1 MPTQTADESATSAET
16 ELNTL
21 NRLFLD
27 RATRSPD
34 RVALRRKIDGNW
46 EDISWRGY
54 YEAAT
59 KVGRALRKA
68 GLESQ
73 QAVAILSETRAEWA
87 FSDLGILCAGG
98 ITVPIYHSNLPDE
111 VKYILDDSEA
121 SYMLVE
127 NLDQW
132 KKLHENLEQ
141 LDAIKLFVIFETGDT
156 ETTKAADVPFPE
168 GDRVVTLDA
177 FLESGEGEDL
187 AAFEEIARSVEPSD
201 VVTYIYTSGT
211 TGPPKGVV
219 LTQACAVAEAE
230 ALGDAVVLTEQD
242 VTLAFLPL
250 AHVFARALHWTQLRC
265 GYVTAFAESIPKVID
280 NMGEIQPTFF
290 AAVPRIYEKMHAA
303 VLGKIKANTGFKL
316 SYVEFALAAAMQ
328 RAEVSNAGELPGL
341 GLALKCAV
349 GGPALGKVADGLQTR
364 VGGKIRFFI
373 SGGAPLSREIAVFFK
388 ALGLFIYEGYGLT
401 ETTAATHINRPGAW
415 RLGTVGKVVKGVEQK
430 IAEDG
435 EILVRGPVVMRE
447 YYKRDD
453 ATAET
458 IKDGWFHT
466 GDIGEIDSEGFLK
479 ITDRKKD
486 ILVTAAGKNISPQ
499 NVENHVK
506 THPLISQVALFGD
519 KRKFCVALITVDE
532 EAARKTLE
540 REGVTVPSSLEE
552 LIKVP
557 KLCDM
562 IKQGIDAKNSTLPP
576 YETIKYYEILSKDF
590 EVGEELTPTLKVK
603 RKVVLAKYETIIE
616 KLFTDH
622 GA

>member
-1 MPTQTADESATSAET
+1 MPTQTADESSTTSTT

-27 RATRSPD
+27 RAARTPD

-68 GLESQ
+68 GLEDKQ
-73 QAVAILSETRAEWA
+73 PVAILSETRAEWA
-87 FSDLGILCAGG
+87 FCDLGILCAGG

-121 SYMLVE
+121 AYMLVE
-127 NLDQW
+127 NVDQW
-132 KKLHENLEQ
+132 KKLHGILDQ

-156 ETTKAADVPFPE
+156 ESTKAADYPFPE
-168 GDRVVTLDA
+168 GERVVTLDA
-177 FLESGEGEDL
+177 FLEAGEGEDL
-187 AAFEEIARSVEPSD
+187 EAFEEIARGVEPDD

-230 ALGDAVVLTEQD
+230 ALGDAVTLSEQD
-242 VTLAFLPL
+242 ITLAFLPL

-265 GYVTAFAESIPKVID
+265 GYITAFAESIPKVME

-290 AAVPRIYEKMHAA
+290 AAVPRIYEKIHAA

-316 SYVEFALAAAMQ
+316 TYAEFALAAAMQ
-328 RAEVSNAGELPGL
+328 RAEVSDAGELPGL

-349 GGPALGKVADGLQTR
+349 GGPVIGKVADGLQSKT
-364 VGGKIRFFI
+364 GGKIRFFI

-388 ALGLFIYEGYGLT
+388 ALGLSIFEGYGLT

-415 RLGTVGKVVKGVEQK
+415 RLGSVGKVVKGVEQK
-430 IAEDG
+430 IAPDG

-447 YYKRDD
+447 YYKRAD
-453 ATAET
+453 ATAES
-458 IKDGWFHT
+458 IQDGWFHT
-466 GDIGEIDSEGFLK
+466 GDIGVIDADGFLK

-532 EAARKTLE
+532 EAARNTLE
-540 REGVTVPSSLEE
+540 RAGVTVPSSLED

-557 KLCDM
+557 ELCAM
-562 IKQGIDAKNSTLPP
+562 IQKGLDEKNSTLPQ
-576 YETIKYYEILSKDF
+576 YETIKYYQLLPKDF

-603 RKVVLAKYETIIE
+603 RKVVLAKYEAIIE
-616 KLFTDH
+616 KLFSDN